1 LCHDLEFQAV
11 HAGKMRKQGRF
22 LMLWAIPNG
31 RPSWRLGLAVSSR
44 AGHAAVRVRCK
55 RLIREAFRQA
65 QHDLPL
71 LEAQGFDAIVGV
83 RDARGIC
90 FATVDAELRQLA
102 SQAADEW
109 ARRRR
114 RSEKETP

>member
-1 LCHDLEFQAV
+1 M

-22 LMLWAIPNG
+22 LMLWAVPNG
-31 RPSWRLGLAVSSR
+31 RPAWRLGLAVSSR

-65 QHDLPL
+65 QHGLPL
-71 LEAQGFDAIVGV
+71 LEGEGFDAIVGV
-83 RDARGIC
+83 RDARGIS
-90 FATVDAELRQLA
+90 FAIVDAELRALA
-102 SQAADEW
+102 AQAADEW

-114 RSEKETP
+114 RGEKATP

>member
-1 LCHDLEFQAV
+1 
-11 HAGKMRKQGRF
+11 
-22 LMLWAIPNG
+22 MLWAIPNG
-31 RPSWRLGLAVSSR
+31 RPAWRLGLAVSSR

-65 QHDLPL
+65 QHVLPL
-71 LEAQGFDAIVGV
+71 LEGQGFDAIVGV
-83 RDARGIC
+83 RDARGLSFDI
-90 FATVDAELRQLA
+90 VNAELRQLA

-114 RSEKETP
+114 RAEKEAP

>member
-1 LCHDLEFQAV
+1 M

-22 LMLWAIPNG
+22 LMLWAVPNG
-31 RPSWRLGLAVSSR
+31 RPAWRLGLAVSSR

-65 QHDLPL
+65 QHGLPL
-71 LEAQGFDAIVGV
+71 LEGEGFDAIIGV
-83 RDARGIC
+83 RDARGIS
-90 FATVDAELRQLA
+90 FAIVDAELRALA
-102 SQAADEW
+102 AQAADEW

-114 RSEKETP
+114 RGEKATP